1 MRLVPPTGYELYDGA
16 TLTAFQSSDGAVFW
30 ACCAKDAGGVFGC
43 YVFKQAAGATV
54 STVVNIGARP
64 TGRGS
69 LTLVDGHNLALVVFD
84 GKPPSVNL
92 YPVPGFTAPSSS
104 PTAAI
109 PAGMVLVPLPLLQQ
123 LASYIK

>member
-1 MRLVPPTGYELYDGA
+1 MRLVPPAGYELYDGA
-16 TLTAFQSSDGAVFW
+16 TLTAFQSSDGTTFW
-30 ACCAKDAGGVFGC
+30 ACCAKDPAGVFGC
-43 YVFKQAAGATV
+43 FVFKQAPGAAA
-54 STVVNIGARP
+54 SAVVNIGARP

-69 LTLVDGHNLALVVFD
+69 LTLLDGHNLALVVFD

-92 YPVPGFTAPSSS
+92 YPVPGFAAPVSS

-123 LASYIK
+123 LAGYIR

>member
-1 MRLVPPTGYELYDGA
+1 MRLVPPAGYELYDGA
-16 TLTAFQSSDGAVFW
+16 TITALQASDSAIFW
-30 ACCAKDAGGVFGC
+30 ACCAKDPAGVFGC
-43 YVFKQAAGATV
+43 SVFKQAAGAAV

-64 TGRGS
+64 SGRGS
-69 LTLVDGHNLALVVFD
+69 LTLIDGLNLTLVVFE
-84 GKPPSVNL
+84 GKPPVVNL
-92 YPVPGFTAPSSS
+92 YPVPGFAAPVSS